1 MKYLYILFF
10 CVLVISKPIQAQN
23 VDLSEDIA
31 ALREDIK
38 SLEAEIAEAKASYPE
53 DVPELQQELATM
65 KKMLASFEKLAGMSS
80 APPPAA
86 PTPVVSVKPKSTSPV
101 VPINLN
107 QPVKTPTPDQSTDQ
121 FLGQKG
127 RKINDS
133 TFITSKGLLLQFQLS
148 QNRLVCQPDSKSDPF
163 KHIVDEL
170 EKSEQRKD
178 ELIDN
183 FSKMQNGVLYYPQLI
198 HAVEYYSDMDIR
210 FNGVVN
216 NTIDL
221 PPARSYSDQS
231 SQNTNKNMRGGPYAP
246 EMEFEDN
253 SGLLELKQRLQ
264 AAREKFKALPSPET
278 FPSPPQHDLSICGSC
293 DEKIVKRERKLD
305 SLWYVGYKQ
314 KEEEIIREV
323 LSVYHDA
330 VVNNIEIDE
339 NDPQVWACGDA
350 IDTVMK
356 RMTKKND
363 LLIER
368 YGKDLKRSILIST
381 TLLSLERQKALLGVT
396 DDGKVKDVLD
406 LMKESDKAYLTY
418 FKERLDLKDYNF
430 VYNIGGHLGRERQKQ
445 ILGVVESGGQDPET
459 KYYWNNVVMKA
470 ASNNRFALT
479 LDLDFIYEQVD
490 HDEKLE
496 LRATG
501 SITTKDK
508 VFVSLYPDSCSW
520 RMILSKVD
528 YNNASDQLAGIPLHV
543 KSGEKTV
550 RDEDDNLVT
559 FSHTGTKEMVAYL
572 PDFKINL
579 CDVSKRDSALM
590 MPINLPYGTTPQVN
604 KDFNKSY
611 KDEMVGM
618 ASHMFTDVNKM
629 EDNESEGMDLAAD
642 IIATLSESNVT
653 EPTGNP
659 KLDKMQR
666 EYNIKVKQDDHKKD
680 LSQIALT
687 KKSVFLFN
695 ANNGSTVFIDQTNDT
710 KHRIDEYAELKKGSV
725 HMRVVHDPEN

>member
-10 CVLVISKPIQAQN
+10 CVLVISIPVQAQN

-80 APPPAA
+80 APPPSA
-86 PTPVVSVKPKSTSPV
+86 PKAVASVKPKSTSPV

-107 QPVKTPTPDQSTDQ
+107 QPVKTPTPDQATDE
-121 FLGQKG
+121 FFGHKG
-127 RKINDS
+127 RRINDS
-133 TFITSKGLLLQFQLS
+133 TFITSKGLLLQFQFS
-148 QNRLVCQPDSKSDPF
+148 ENRLVCQSNSGSDPF

-183 FSKMQNGVLYYPQLI
+183 FSKMQNGVLYYPQLEFSLKVYDDLEQRYTKGVKNTI
-198 HAVEYYSDMDIR
+198 EIPDLGDSKPN
-210 FNGVVN
+210 FNGMEGLPGRGPNIGYMIERDPPTERLDLVEQMN
-216 NTIDL
+216 AMLKRADELEAQL
-221 PPARSYSDQS
+221 PPWDQFPPPPKKRVEICFTCDKEILRKDS
-231 SQNTNKNMRGGPYAP
+231 I
-246 EMEFEDN
+246 EDSN
-253 SGLLELKQRLQ
+253 W
-264 AAREKFKALPSPET
+264 REKF
-278 FPSPPQHDLSICGSC
+278 QG
-293 DEKIVKRERKLD
+293 
-305 SLWYVGYKQ
+305 
-314 KEEEIIREV
+314 KEEEITRLRLGVESIKQLLGMGEDNTMGNV
-323 LSVYHDA
+323 GA
-330 VVNNIEIDE
+330 MM
-339 NDPQVWACGDA
+339 G
-350 IDTVMK
+350 
-356 RMTKKND
+356 RMGKKIK
-363 LLIER
+363 LLEDR
-368 YGKDLKRSILIST
+368 YGDKPEYSKTVIPII
-381 TLLSLERQKALLGVT
+381 LGV
-396 DDGKVKDVLD
+396 
-406 LMKESDKAYLTY
+406 
-418 FKERLDLKDYNF
+418 
-430 VYNIGGHLGRERQKQ
+430 ERQKQ
-445 ILGVVESGGQDPET
+445 LLGVADEAETSSALGKLLGFDYVKYLKEQMGLKNYNFVANIAQHLGFERQKQLLGVVEEESNVMDPV
-459 KYYWNNVVMKA
+459 YMAMKF
-470 ASNNRFALT
+470 NRFALT

-501 SITTKDK
+501 SISTKEK
-508 VFVSLYPDSCSW
+508 VYVSLYPEKCSW
-520 RMILSKVD
+520 RMILYDADWNK
-528 YNNASDQLAGIPLHV
+528 AIEQLAGIPLQV

-559 FSHTGTKEMVAYL
+559 FSHTGTKEMVEYL
-572 PDFKINL
+572 PEFKINL
-579 CDVSKRDSALM
+579 CDISKRDSAFM

-710 KHRIDEYAELKKGSV
+710 KHKIDDNHELTKGIV
-725 HMRVVHDPEN
+725 HLRVVHDPEN